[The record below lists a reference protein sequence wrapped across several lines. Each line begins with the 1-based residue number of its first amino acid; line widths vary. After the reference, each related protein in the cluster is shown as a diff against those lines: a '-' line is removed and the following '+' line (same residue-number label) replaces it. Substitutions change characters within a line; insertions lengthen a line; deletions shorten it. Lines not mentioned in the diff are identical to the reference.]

1 MAALKNVTRER
12 TTRRGCQSWLLRD
25 CEGEPIQAFDYFC
38 KQNLGYRFTTQKR
51 YAEAVSQF
59 IDYLIEAQAFGMP
72 VTKTHL
78 NDVIEAY
85 PIFLRDGSAALSAR
99 LQKSIDQHPED
110 LWLLKV
116 AQSLIR
122 PPLKPKSFDNT
133 LPAINRFL
141 KLSEALAQEAFEKAT
156 LAGVEHNDS
165 YIDLIKALAGHRSL
179 TAAEIRNMRQNSV
192 LGSVIRFK
200 SVGMTRPRRL
210 TAASASTIQDDIH
223 HLDFPFEYVIPL
235 AGAATSKRDKA
246 LWLLL
251 AASGIRVSEAVNL
264 QWSDIDLKT
273 QEVFIYDPSCRRFGA
288 DMTPQ
293 ERIRFKGRTVSM
305 TYLIQPF
312 RQAFFLALEEYVR
325 EEYVPP
331 RDQAAAPFV
340 FQYVERTRRG
350 IPLLGVSATSLND
363 NFKAACA
370 RAGVPSPFP
379 ADETAE
385 WSLHSLRHLYGVYMV
400 NDFPIDPA
408 NGVYG
413 LELAEV
419 QLLMGHAN
427 INSTRHYA
435 RKKRRALEDKLKRSD
450 QFLLGDIN
458 DDQQLFF
465 SNEKK
470 ESK

>member
-1 MAALKNVTRER
+1 MAALKNVIREK

-25 CEGEPIQAFDYFC
+25 CAGEPIQAFDYFC
-38 KQNLGYRFTTQKR
+38 EKNLGYRFTTQKR

-59 IDYLIEAQAFGMP
+59 IDYLIEAQAFGTP

-99 LQKSIDQHPED
+99 LQKSINQHPED

-116 AQSLIR
+116 AQSLNR

-133 LPAINRFL
+133 IPAINRFL

-156 LAGVEHNDS
+156 LAGVKHNDS
-165 YIDLIKALAGHRSL
+165 YKDLIEALAGNRLL

-200 SVGMTRPRRL
+200 GEGMTRPRRL
-210 TAASASTIQDDIH
+210 TAASAGTIQDDIH
-223 HLDFPFEYVIPL
+223 HFDFPFEYVIPL
-235 AGAATSKRDKA
+235 AGAATLKRDKA

-251 AASGIRVSEAVNL
+251 AASGMRTSEAVNL

-273 QEVFIYDPSCRRFGA
+273 REVFVYDPSCRRFGT

-312 RQAFFLALEEYVR
+312 RQAFFQALEEYVR

-331 RDQAAAPFV
+331 RDQVAASFV
-340 FQYVERTRRG
+340 FQYVESSRRG

-400 NDFPIDPA
+400 NDFPVDPA
-408 NGVYG
+408 NSIYG

-419 QLLMGHAN
+419 QLLMGHAD

-435 RKKRRALEDKLKRSD
+435 RKKRRTLEHKLKKAD
-450 QFLLGDIN
+450 QYLIGLPIDASP
-458 DDQQLFF
+458 LF
-465 SNEKK
+465 SQNNE
-470 ESK
+470 EGTP